1 MPPPP
6 PIAHTAGLFVLSLV
20 AAAEGRHVLSALL
33 FAALLNAKHIF
44 LYAAPPF
51 FVYLLRRH
59 CRGPPLAA
67 AVGRFL
73 GLGAAVVGVTAA
85 SLGPFVAAG
94 QLAQLAGRLFPFAR
108 GLCHAYWAP
117 NVWALYAGVDKVLA
131 LALGR
136 RGAGGGA
143 TMTGTEFEKAGGCCA
158 PQRCVLL
165 FSCPSTVCLR
175 PTRAVLLCAVLLQ
188 AAWWVS
194 RSLLYCRRWAA
205 APPRCGRWRQWRP
218 AWPTSG
224 ERLARWL
231 VMLQ

>member
-1 MPPPP
+1 M
-6 PIAHTAGLFVLSLV
+6 
-20 AAAEGRHVLSALL
+20 LSALL

-175 PTRAVLLCAVLLQ
+175 HACCAALCCAAAGGLVGVAEFAVLPQVGSGATALWTL
-188 AAWWVS
+188 AAM
-194 RSLLYCRRWAA
+194 
-205 APPRCGRWRQWRP
+205 APC
-218 AWPTSG
+218 
-224 ERLARWL
+224 LAYLW
-231 VMLQ
+231 

>member
-1 MPPPP
+1 M
-6 PIAHTAGLFVLSLV
+6 LSLV

-143 TMTGTEFEKAGGCCA
+143 TMTGTEFEWAGRRVGAAHHNVVCYCSRVPQPYASAPRVLCCSVLCCCRRPGGCRGVCCTAAGG
-158 PQRCVLL
+158 QR
-165 FSCPSTVCLR
+165 R
-175 PTRAVLLCAVLLQ
+175 HRAVDAGGNGALPGLPL
-188 AAWWVS
+188 VS
-194 RSLLYCRRWAA
+194 AL
-205 APPRCGRWRQWRP
+205 P
-218 AWPTSG
+218 AGWSCCS
-224 ERLARWL
+224 EI
-231 VMLQ
+231 